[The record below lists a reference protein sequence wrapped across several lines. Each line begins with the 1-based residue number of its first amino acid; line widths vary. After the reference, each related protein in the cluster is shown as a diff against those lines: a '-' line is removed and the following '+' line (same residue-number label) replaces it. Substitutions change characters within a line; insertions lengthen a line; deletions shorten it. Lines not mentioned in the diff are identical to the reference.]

1 MLTVKKK
8 ILLIRHGKTDW
19 NIDVRFQGSTDIP
32 LNDYGY
38 QQALRT
44 AERLKSWQGVPIYS
58 SPLKRAMQTAEAISK
73 GMPVIPLDELTEI
86 NFGVWEGALVS
97 DIRKK
102 NKKAL
107 DAWHLD
113 GFFSIPENAETWE
126 QIYCRVTEAINV
138 CLEREE
144 ERIMIVA
151 HGGIL
156 RAIMINLLK
165 FDPHSA
171 WRLAVHNCSISGID
185 ICRGVNNL
193 VFLNDTLH
201 LYTEQDYNVPFY
213 Y

>member
-19 NIDVRFQGSTDIP
+19 NAEVRFQGSTDIP
-32 LNDYGY
+32 LNDNGY
-38 QQALRT
+38 QQALKT
-44 AERLKSWQGVPIYS
+44 AARLKSWHGVPIYS
-58 SPLKRAMQTAEAISK
+58 SPLKRAMQTAEVISA
-73 GMPVIPLDELTEI
+73 GTPIVPLDGLTEI
-86 NFGVWEGALVS
+86 FFGEWEGAQVS

-102 NKKAL
+102 DKIAL
-107 DAWHLD
+107 DAWHRD
-113 GFFSIPENAETWE
+113 GFFSLPKNAETWE
-126 QIYCRVTEAINV
+126 QIYDRVTQAVKI
-138 CLEREE
+138 CLLHED
-144 ERIMIVA
+144 ERIIIVA

-156 RAIMINLLK
+156 RAIMISLLQL
-165 FDPHSA
+165 DPHSA

-201 LYTEQDYNVPFY
+201 LNTESDYNVPFY